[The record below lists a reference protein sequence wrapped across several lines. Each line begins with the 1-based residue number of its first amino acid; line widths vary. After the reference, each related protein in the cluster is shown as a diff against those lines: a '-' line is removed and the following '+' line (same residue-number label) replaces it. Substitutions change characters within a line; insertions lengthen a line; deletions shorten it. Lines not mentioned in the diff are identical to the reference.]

1 MENTEII
8 NELANAIAQ
17 IVDKKVEEKTSNNGE
32 FDKDGFLEKIRN
44 TEFDSSFVYDL
55 FEAIRFGYTD
65 VVDNSFNDY
74 AEEKGY
80 VNKDDIDASWCR
92 DELDNSELRDIALDY
107 INDNL

>member
-17 IVDKKVEEKTSNNGE
+17 IVDKKVEEKTTA
-32 FDKDGFLEKIRN
+32 FDKDDFLEKIRN

-55 FEAIRFGYTD
+55 FEAISFGYTD

-80 VNKDDIDASWCR
+80 VNKDDINADWCQ
-92 DELDNSELRDIALDY
+92 DELDNSELRDIALNY

>member
-65 VVDNSFNDY
+65 VVDNSFNDI

-80 VNKDDIDASWCR
+80 VNKDDIDANWCT
-92 DELDNSELRDIALDY
+92 DELDNSELRDIALNY

>member
-32 FDKDGFLEKIRN
+32 FDKDDFLEKIRN

-55 FEAIRFGYTD
+55 FEAISFGYTD
-65 VVDNSFNDY
+65 VVDNSFKNY
-74 AEEKGY
+74 ADENGY
-80 VNKDDIDASWCR
+80 VDKDDIDANWCT
-92 DELDNSELRDIALDY
+92 DELDNSELRDIALNY